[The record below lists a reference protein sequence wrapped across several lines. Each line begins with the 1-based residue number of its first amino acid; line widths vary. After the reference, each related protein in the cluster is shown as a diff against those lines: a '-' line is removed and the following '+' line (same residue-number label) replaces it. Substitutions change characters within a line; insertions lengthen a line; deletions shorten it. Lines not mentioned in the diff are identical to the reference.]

1 MLSVDLFDIMA
12 QGKKDKRR
20 GYLLFHVHVEIYIV
34 IYDYTKLECVP
45 RRDR

>member
-20 GYLLFHVHVEIYIV
+20 GEDICCFMYMWKSIL
-34 IYDYTKLECVP
+34 
-45 RRDR
+45 